1 MHCRRGTAVIIG
13 SGCNIW
19 EPTGGA
25 NALRQLLT
33 LGWYE
38 AHVAGKAVGDLWW
51 TKNPA
56 TGRMT
61 SWHDLSGNG
70 RALTNAVVTG
80 PWMTAVGSNTVARCN
95 ADSVVG
101 RNAPG
106 YAGQQKV
113 TTMVVMVPAIASSYT
128 CFSWSDSGWQGHHWS
143 SMMHVFM
150 NPSVYGW
157 VPLVPANPYILCAR
171 FDGTQPTNATRLRM
185 RVNGVDGAPTYVGTI
200 PASLAVDVGTDI
212 CVGSSASVGGYK
224 FTGNIMAYCTAFRV
238 LDDAEVVKA
247 ETALRQLIGGLP

>member
-1 MHCRRGTAVIIG
+1 M

-80 PWMTAVGSNTVARCN
+80 PWMTAVGSNTVARCV
-95 ADSVVG
+95 ADSYVE
-101 RNAPG
+101 RNAPEFTG
-106 YAGQQKV
+106 KTALTMVCV
-113 TTMVVMVPAIASSYT
+113 TTPTDATSLMLA
-128 CFSWSDSGWQGHHWS
+128 SWSTFGHALYHNANTMRFYTNTGTYGVTPALSGS
-143 SMMHVFM
+143 PTLLTMR
-150 NPSVYGW
+150 Y
-157 VPLVPANPYILCAR
+157 
-171 FDGTQPTNATRLRM
+171 DGTQPTDATRQRV
-185 RVNGVDGAPTYVGTI
+185 RVNGAPVALTYVGVV
-200 PASLAVDVGTDI
+200 PASIPLVAGTGLSLGDTSTHAA
-212 CVGSSASVGGYK
+212 GFDFAGHL
-224 FTGNIMAYCTAFRV
+224 MAYCIVFRV
-238 LDDAEVVKA
+238 LSDAEVLKA